1 VVTGSAGASGK
12 PKAAYPHNAMYYSNY
27 SVGGASMLEV
37 QDNRLELKW
46 ISAEGQIGDHFVMMK
61 DVNKNTNITIKK
73 GERATLVASYNG
85 SYMWDKSTETG
96 KTITVSPTKNSTY
109 QVKDAFGCI
118 QDTFKVT
125 VTK

>member
-1 VVTGSAGASGK
+1 
-12 PKAAYPHNAMYYSNY
+12 
-27 SVGGASMLEV
+27 MLEV

-46 ISAEGQIGDHFVMMK
+46 ISADGQIGDHFVMMK

-73 GERATLVASYNG
+73 GEQATLTASFVGNYL
-85 SYMWDKSTETG
+85 WDKSTETG
-96 KTITVSPTKNSTY
+96 KSITIAPTKNTTY

-118 QDTFKVT
+118 QDTFKIT